1 MINKKVY
8 INYVFSCSEVFLL
21 FSVYFIGIKI
31 LGIKVVI
38 IRYFVFY
45 TSDYDS
51 TKLDIKYMKPYL
63 GFLQHGSSKLPFP
76 MISLAS
82 QKPIRFSEKIFLCE
96 IFCINVWFKRFL
108 YLFFSVFSSSLCMYQ
123 P

>member
-31 LGIKVVI
+31 LEIKVVI

-51 TKLDIKYMKPYL
+51 TKLDIIKVYETVFRLFTTWLFEVTISDDLIGK
-63 GFLQHGSSKLPFP
+63 SKTN
-76 MISLAS
+76 
-82 QKPIRFSEKIFLCE
+82 QIFR
-96 IFCINVWFKRFL
+96 KK
-108 YLFFSVFSSSLCMYQ
+108 FFV
-123 P
+123 